1 MRLSIRGGRILDP
14 ANGVDSTTDLHVEG
28 GRILALGEAPQGF
41 SPDQEIDARGCIVC
55 PGLVDLQ
62 ARLREPG
69 EEHKGTIESETAAAA
84 AGGITT
90 LCCPPDT
97 DPVTDSPA
105 VANLIRER
113 AARSGMAR
121 VLPIGAITPGL
132 RGEQICEMV
141 ILGEAGCI
149 LFSNADHPIINT
161 EVLRRAFEYA
171 ASHGLTLLLRPQDS
185 WLAGSGCAHEGAVS
199 SRLGLPG
206 IPGFAETVEVA
217 RILTLAEQ
225 IGTRIHLGPLSTA
238 RAVQMIGRARYDGL
252 QVSASVSA
260 HHLHLSEMDISD
272 FNNQCYLRPPLRT
285 QRDRD
290 GLRHG
295 LADGIIGAICSD
307 HQPHDLDAKLA
318 PFSASEPGAS
328 GLETLLPLALRLVDE
343 GVLQLPRLIASL
355 TREPARILGIP
366 AGTLTPGQSADICI
380 FDPQHHWRLHP
391 EQLASRGHNTP
402 LAGWELK
409 GRVTHTLLAGRL
421 VYQLGKG

>member
-1 MRLSIRGGRILDP
+1 MKLRIHGGRVVDP
-14 ANGVDSTTDLHVEG
+14 ANGIDDNIDLYIEG
-28 GRILALGEAPQGF
+28 EHIAALGEPPAGF
-41 SPDQEIDARGCIVC
+41 SPDREIDAGGGIVC

-113 AARSGMAR
+113 AARAGKAR
-121 VLPIGAITPGL
+121 VLPIGALTPGL

-141 ILGEAGCI
+141 ILGEAGCA
-149 LFSNADHPIINT
+149 LFSNADRPVVNT
-161 EVLRRAFEYA
+161 EVLRRALEYA
-171 ASHGLTLLLRPQDS
+171 ASHDLTLLLRPQES
-185 WLAGSGCAHEGAVS
+185 WLSAGGCAHEGAVS

-217 RILTLAEQ
+217 RILTLVEE
-225 IGTRIHLGPLSTA
+225 IGARVHLGPLSTA

-252 QVSASVSA
+252 PVSASVTA
-260 HHLHLSEMDISD
+260 HHLHLCELDISD

-290 GLRHG
+290 GLRQG
-295 LADGIIGAICSD
+295 LARGIIGAICSD

-343 GVLQLPRLIASL
+343 GVMPLPELIATLSWQ
-355 TREPARILGIP
+355 PARILGIP
-366 AGTLTPGQSADICI
+366 AGTLTPGSSADICI
-380 FDPQHHWRLHP
+380 FDPDHHWRLIP
-391 EQLASRGHNTP
+391 DQLVSHGHNTP

-409 GRVTHTLLAGRL
+409 GRVTHTLLAGRV
-421 VYQLGKG
+421 VYRLD